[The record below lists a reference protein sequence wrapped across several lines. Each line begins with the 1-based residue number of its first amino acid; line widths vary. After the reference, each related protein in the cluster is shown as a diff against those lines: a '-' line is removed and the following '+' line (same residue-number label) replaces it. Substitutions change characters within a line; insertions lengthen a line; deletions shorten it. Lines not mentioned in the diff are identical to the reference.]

1 MADDDKDV
9 EKAMKQLEDRG
20 KIPDFVKE
28 LDDLAD
34 KLSAPGPKEEAVFE
48 ELRIMCVGVW
58 LVEYGKLVKVSDR
71 GSEKPAAHREK

>member
-1 MADDDKDV
+1 
-9 EKAMKQLEDRG
+9 MKQLEDRG

-48 ELRIMCVGVW
+48 ERRKKGLGVG
-58 LVEYGKLVKVSDR
+58 LDENGKLVKESDR